1 LFVSLIIFQLKDT
14 MLLLQLNPFSRPVAI
29 TEMLILLMAAAL
41 IGWLLARFITNR
53 HIAALLQDI
62 EETKSNL
69 ADCRSKQQDKRSYST
84 SVGIAPNTLPVHT
97 GTIRPATSKRDNL
110 KLIEG
115 IGPKVEELMNNA
127 HIFTFEQ
134 LSNSSPAQLLEILRK
149 AGQNFQM
156 HDPTTWP
163 EQAYL
168 AREGKWTELEILKG
182 KLKGGR

>member
-1 LFVSLIIFQLKDT
+1 
-14 MLLLQLNPFSRPVAI
+14 
-29 TEMLILLMAAAL
+29 
-41 IGWLLARFITNR
+41 
-53 HIAALLQDI
+53 
-62 EETKSNL
+62 
-69 ADCRSKQQDKRSYST
+69 
-84 SVGIAPNTLPVHT
+84 
-97 GTIRPATSKRDNL
+97 
-110 KLIEG
+110 
-115 IGPKVEELMNNA
+115 VEELMNNA

>member
-1 LFVSLIIFQLKDT
+1 

-29 TEMLILLMAAAL
+29 TEMLVLLMAAAF
-41 IGWLLARFITNR
+41 IGWLLARLITNR
-53 HIAALLQDI
+53 NIAALEQDI
-62 EETKSNL
+62 EETKLNL
-69 ADCRSKQQDKRSYST
+69 ADCRSKWQDEHNYSPFVRV
-84 SVGIAPNTLPVHT
+84 SLNTPPVHT
-97 GTIRPATSKRDNL
+97 GAIRPAVSKRDNL

-134 LSNSSPAQLLEILRK
+134 LSNSSSAQLLEILRK

-163 EQAYL
+163 EQASL

-182 KLKGGR
+182 KLKGGKQY